1 MRKHPCAVTSA
12 PKPGLFIARPLL
24 PGVSTVQTPSS
35 KPRLLTLILLS
46 ALAILPINFFL
57 PSLPGM
63 ATEFDVAYG
72 IMGLSLAAYAG
83 VSACLQL
90 VLGPLSDRFGRRPV
104 ILWALAIFI
113 VATIGCAMAPD
124 AWTFLACR
132 MVQAI
137 IAPTY
142 AVALATIRDTTSR
155 EQAAGQFGYLAMA
168 WAIAPMLGPTIG
180 GLLDQVLDWRAGFYG
195 LAFFGAAVLVLCWID
210 LNETNR
216 TPSNTIAEQYRAYP
230 ELLGSKRFWAYC
242 VCMAF
247 SVGAFY
253 AFLAGA
259 PLAATAF
266 DMSPAVL
273 GLYMGSIT
281 GGFMVG
287 SFLAGRLAGR
297 IPVITILVAG
307 RIVACAG
314 LLFGLVLYFAGI
326 GHVLALFGPCLFVG
340 VSNGLTQ
347 PSANVGAIS
356 VRSKQTGSAAGLAA
370 AITVAGASIM
380 AAFAGAVLT
389 EENARPGLLL
399 VMLVSAAIAL
409 SAALLARRLEG
420 ATPKTT

>member
-1 MRKHPCAVTSA
+1 MRTA
-12 PKPGLFIARPLL
+12 
-24 PGVSTVQTPSS
+24 SS
-35 KPRLLTLILLS
+35 KPRLSTLILLS

-57 PSLPGM
+57 PSLPRM
-63 ATEFDVAYG
+63 AAEFNVAYWV
-72 IMGLSLAAYAG
+72 MGLSLAVYAG

-124 AWTFLACR
+124 AGTFLACR

-142 AVALATIRDTTSR
+142 AVSLAAIRDTTSR

-168 WAIAPMLGPTIG
+168 WAIAPMLGPTVG
-180 GLLDQVLDWRAGFYG
+180 GLLDQVLGWRASFYI
-195 LAFFGAAVLVLCWID
+195 LAFFGAAVLVLCWTD

-216 TPSNTIAEQYRAYP
+216 TRSNTIAEQYRAYP

-259 PLAATAF
+259 PLAASAF
-266 DMSPAVL
+266 DLSPAVL

-297 IPVITILVAG
+297 LPVTTMLVVG
-307 RIVACAG
+307 RIAACAG
-314 LLFGLVLYFAGI
+314 LLFGLVLYAAGLD
-326 GHVLALFGPCLFVG
+326 HVLALFGPCLFVG

-347 PSANVGAIS
+347 PNANAGAIS
-356 VRSKQTGSAAGLAA
+356 VRSTHTGSAAGLAG

-380 AAFAGAVLT
+380 AAVAGAVLT
-389 EENARPGLLL
+389 EENARSGLLF
-399 VMLVSAAIAL
+399 VMLASAVVAL
-409 SAALLARRLEG
+409 GAALLARHLE
-420 ATPKTT
+420 TTAPRTT

>member
-1 MRKHPCAVTSA
+1 MPVHSATLAVIIVRTA
-12 PKPGLFIARPLL
+12 
-24 PGVSTVQTPSS
+24 SS
-35 KPRLLTLILLS
+35 KPRLSTLILLS

-142 AVALATIRDTTSR
+142 AVSLAAIRDTTSR

-168 WAIAPMLGPTIG
+168 WAIAPMLGPTFG
-180 GLLDQVLDWRAGFYG
+180 GLLDQVLGWRASFYA
-195 LAFFGAAVLVLCWID
+195 LALFGAAVLVLCWTD
-210 LNETNR
+210 LRETNSA
-216 TPSNTIAEQYRAYP
+216 PSKTMAEQYRAYP

-259 PLAATAF
+259 PLAASAF
-266 DMSPAVL
+266 DLSPAVL
-273 GLYMGSIT
+273 GFYLGSIT
-281 GGFMVG
+281 GGFMAG

-297 IPVITILVAG
+297 LPMTTMLVVG

-314 LLFGLVLYFAGI
+314 LLFGLVLYAAGI
-326 GHVLALFGPCLFVG
+326 DHVLALFGPCLFVG

-347 PSANVGAIS
+347 PSANAGAIS
-356 VRSKQTGSAAGLAA
+356 VRSTHTGSAAGLAG
-370 AITVAGASIM
+370 AITVAGASIT
-380 AAFAGAVLT
+380 AAVTGAVLT
-389 EENARPGLLL
+389 VENARSGLLF
-399 VMLVSAAIAL
+399 VMLASAVVAL
-409 SAALLARRLEG
+409 GAALFARHLEST
-420 ATPKTT
+420 APRTT

>member
-1 MRKHPCAVTSA
+1 MQNSLH
-12 PKPGLFIARPLL
+12 G
-24 PGVSTVQTPSS
+24 
-35 KPRLLTLILLS
+35 PRLSTLILLS

-63 ATEFDVAYG
+63 AAEFGVEYG
-72 IMGLSLAAYAG
+72 VMGLSLAAYAG

-113 VATIGCAMAPD
+113 AATVGCAIAPD
-124 AWTFLACR
+124 ARTFLACR
-132 MVQAI
+132 MVQAT

-142 AVALATIRDTTSR
+142 GVSLAVIRDTTSR
-155 EQAAGQFGYLAMA
+155 EKAAGQFGYLAMA
-168 WAIAPMLGPTIG
+168 WAIAPMLGPTVG
-180 GLLDQVLDWRAGFYG
+180 GLLDQMLGWRACFYV
-195 LAFFGAAVLVLCWID
+195 LAFFGAGVLVLCWSD

-216 TPSNTIAEQYRAYP
+216 TPSRTIAEQYRAYP

-259 PLAATAF
+259 PLAASAF
-266 DMSPAVL
+266 DLSPAIL

-287 SFLAGRLAGR
+287 SFLAGWLAGR
-297 IPVITILVAG
+297 LPVTTLLVVG

-314 LLFGLVLYFAGI
+314 LFFGLVLYAAGI
-326 GHVLALFGPCLFVG
+326 DHVLVLFGPCLFVG
-340 VSNGLTQ
+340 LSNGLTQ

-356 VRSKQTGSAAGLAA
+356 VRSTHTGSAAGLAG

-389 EENARPGLLL
+389 EENARPGLFL
-399 VMLVSAAIAL
+399 VMLTSAGVAL
-409 SAALLARRLEG
+409 GAALLARNLDST
-420 ATPKTT
+420 APTST

>member
-1 MRKHPCAVTSA
+1 LPVHSSSLAVIIVRTA
-12 PKPGLFIARPLL
+12 
-24 PGVSTVQTPSS
+24 SS
-35 KPRLLTLILLS
+35 KPRLSTLILLS
-46 ALAILPINFFL
+46 ALAILPVNFFL

-72 IMGLSLAAYAG
+72 VMGLSLAAYAG

-113 VATIGCAMAPD
+113 LATIGCAMAPD
-124 AWTFLACR
+124 AGTFLACR
-132 MVQAI
+132 MLQAV

-142 AVALATIRDTTSR
+142 AVSLAAIRDTTSR

-168 WAIAPMLGPTIG
+168 WAIAPMLGPTAG
-180 GLLDQVLDWRAGFYG
+180 GLLHQALGWRASFYV
-195 LAFFGAAVLVLCWID
+195 LAFFGAAVLVLCWTD
-210 LNETNR
+210 LGETNR
-216 TPSNTIAEQYRAYP
+216 TPSHTIAEQYRAYP
-230 ELLGSKRFWAYC
+230 ELLRSRRFWAYC
-242 VCMAF
+242 TCAAF

-259 PLAATAF
+259 PLAASAF
-266 DMSPAVL
+266 DLSPAVL

-281 GGFMVG
+281 GGFMAG

-297 IPVITILVAG
+297 IPVTTILVAG

-314 LLFGLVLYFAGI
+314 LLFGLVLYVAGI

-347 PSANVGAIS
+347 PSATAGAIS
-356 VRSKQTGSAAGLAA
+356 VRSTHTGSAAGLAG
-370 AITVAGASIM
+370 AITVAGASIV
-380 AAFAGAVLT
+380 AAVAGAVLT
-389 EENARPGLLL
+389 QENARSGMFL
-399 VMLVSAAIAL
+399 VMLASATVAL
-409 SAALLARRLEG
+409 YAALLARNLDSTAPRS
-420 ATPKTT
+420 P

>member
-1 MRKHPCAVTSA
+1 MRTA
-12 PKPGLFIARPLL
+12 
-24 PGVSTVQTPSS
+24 SS
-35 KPRLLTLILLS
+35 KPRLSTLILLS

-72 IMGLSLAAYAG
+72 TMGLSLAAYAG

-113 VATIGCAMAPD
+113 VATIGCATAPD

-142 AVALATIRDTTSR
+142 AVSLAAIRDTTSR

-168 WAIAPMLGPTIG
+168 WAIAPMLGPTFG
-180 GLLDQVLDWRAGFYG
+180 GLLDQVLGWRASFYV
-195 LAFFGAAVLVLCWID
+195 LAFFGAAVLVLCWTD

-216 TPSNTIAEQYRAYP
+216 TPSSTIAQQYRAYP

-253 AFLAGA
+253 AFLGGA
-259 PLAATAF
+259 PLAASAF
-266 DMSPAVL
+266 DLSPAIL

-297 IPVITILVAG
+297 LPVTTMLVVG

-314 LLFGLVLYFAGI
+314 LLFGLVLYAAGI
-326 GHVLALFGPCLFVG
+326 DHVLALFGPCLFVG

-347 PSANVGAIS
+347 PSASAGAIS
-356 VRSKQTGSAAGLAA
+356 VRSTHTGSAAGLAG
-370 AITVAGASIM
+370 AITVAGASIT
-380 AAFAGAVLT
+380 AAVTGVVLT
-389 EENARPGLLL
+389 VENARSGLLF
-399 VMLVSAAIAL
+399 VMLASAVVAL
-409 SAALLARRLEG
+409 GAALLARHLEST
-420 ATPKTT
+420 APKTT

>member
-1 MRKHPCAVTSA
+1 
-12 PKPGLFIARPLL
+12 
-24 PGVSTVQTPSS
+24 
-35 KPRLLTLILLS
+35 
-46 ALAILPINFFL
+46 
-57 PSLPGM
+57 M
-63 ATEFDVAYG
+63 AAEFNVPYG
-72 IMGLSLAAYAG
+72 IIGLSLAAYAG

-113 VATIGCAMAPD
+113 AATIGCAMAPD
-124 AWTFLACR
+124 AWTFLVCR
-132 MVQAI
+132 MAQAI

-142 AVALATIRDTTSR
+142 AVSLAAIRDTTSR

-168 WAIAPMLGPTIG
+168 WAIAPMLGPTVG
-180 GLLDQVLDWRAGFYG
+180 GLLDQVLGWRASFFV
-195 LAFFGAAVLVLCWID
+195 LAFFGVSVLILCWAD

-216 TPSNTIAEQYRAYP
+216 TPSSTIAEQYRAYP
-230 ELLGSKRFWAYC
+230 ELLGSKRFWAYS

-253 AFLAGA
+253 AFLVGA
-259 PLAATAF
+259 PLAASAF
-266 DMSPAVL
+266 DLSTAVL

-281 GGFMVG
+281 GGFMAG
-287 SFLAGRLAGR
+287 SFLAGRLSGR
-297 IPVITILVAG
+297 TSVTTILVAG

-314 LLFGLVLYFAGI
+314 LLFGLVLYVAGI

-356 VRSKQTGSAAGLAA
+356 VRSKQTGSAAGLAG
-370 AITVAGASIM
+370 AISVAGASIM

-389 EENARPGLLL
+389 EENARPGLFL
-399 VMLVSAAIAL
+399 VMLASAGVAL
-409 SAALLARRLEG
+409 SAALVARHLES
-420 ATPKTT
+420 ATTTTT

>member
-1 MRKHPCAVTSA
+1 LPVHSA
-12 PKPGLFIARPLL
+12 TL
-24 PGVSTVQTPSS
+24 TVIIVRTAPS
-35 KPRLLTLILLS
+35 KPRLSTLILLS

-104 ILWALAIFI
+104 ILWALTIFI
-113 VATIGCAMAPD
+113 VATVGCAMAPD

-142 AVALATIRDTTSR
+142 AVSLATIRDTTSR

-168 WAIAPMLGPTIG
+168 WAIAPMLGPTVG
-180 GLLDQVLDWRAGFYG
+180 GLLDEWLGWRASFYV
-195 LAFFGAAVLVLCWID
+195 LAFFGAAVLVLCWTD

-216 TPSNTIAEQYRAYP
+216 APSNTIAEQYRAYP

-242 VCMAF
+242 ICMAF

-259 PLAATAF
+259 PLAASAL
-266 DMSPAVL
+266 DLSPAIL

-281 GGFMVG
+281 GGFMAG

-297 IPVITILVAG
+297 LPVTTMLVVG

-314 LLFGLVLYFAGI
+314 LLFGLVLYVAGI
-326 GHVLALFGPCLFVG
+326 DHVLALFGPCLFVG

-347 PSANVGAIS
+347 PSASAGAIS
-356 VRSKQTGSAAGLAA
+356 VRSTHTGSAAGLAG
-370 AITVAGASIM
+370 AITVAGASLM
-380 AAFAGAVLT
+380 AAVAGAVLT
-389 EENARPGLLL
+389 EENARSGLLL
-399 VMLVSAAIAL
+399 VMLTSAVVAL
-409 SAALLARRLEG
+409 GAALLARHLESI
-420 ATPKTT
+420 APRTT

>member
-1 MRKHPCAVTSA
+1 MRTA
-12 PKPGLFIARPLL
+12 
-24 PGVSTVQTPSS
+24 SS
-35 KPRLLTLILLS
+35 KPRLSTLILLS

-72 IMGLSLAAYAG
+72 TMGLSLAAYAG

-90 VLGPLSDRFGRRPV
+90 VLGPLSDRLGRRPV

-132 MVQAI
+132 MVQAV

-142 AVALATIRDTTSR
+142 AVSLAAIRDTTSR
-155 EQAAGQFGYLAMA
+155 EQAAGQFAYLAMA
-168 WAIAPMLGPTIG
+168 WAIAPMLGPTVG
-180 GLLDQVLDWRAGFYG
+180 GLLDQVLGWRASFSV
-195 LAFFGAAVLVLCWID
+195 LAFLGAAVLVLCWTD
-210 LNETNR
+210 LAETNR
-216 TPSNTIAEQYRAYP
+216 TPSSTIAEQYRAYP
-230 ELLGSKRFWAYC
+230 ELLGSGRFWAYC
-242 VCMAF
+242 ACAAF

-259 PLAATAF
+259 PLATSAF
-266 DMSPAVL
+266 DLSPAIL

-281 GGFMVG
+281 GGFMAG

-297 IPVITILVAG
+297 LAVTTMLVVG

-314 LLFGLVLYFAGI
+314 LLFGIFLYAAGI
-326 GHVLALFGPCLFVG
+326 DHVLALFGPCLFVG

-347 PSANVGAIS
+347 PSASAGAIS
-356 VRSKQTGSAAGLAA
+356 VLSTHTGSAAGLAG
-370 AITVAGASIM
+370 AITVAGASFM
-380 AAFAGAVLT
+380 AAVAGAVLT
-389 EENARPGLLL
+389 EENARSGLLL
-399 VMLVSAAIAL
+399 VMLASAVVAL
-409 SAALLARRLEG
+409 GAALLARHLDSTAPR
-420 ATPKTT
+420 TT

>member
-1 MRKHPCAVTSA
+1 MRTA
-12 PKPGLFIARPLL
+12 
-24 PGVSTVQTPSS
+24 SS
-35 KPRLLTLILLS
+35 KPRLSTLILLS

-104 ILWALAIFI
+104 ILGALAIFI
-113 VATIGCAMAPD
+113 VATIGCALAAD

-132 MVQAI
+132 MIQAI

-142 AVALATIRDTTSR
+142 AVSLAAIRDTTSR

-168 WAIAPMLGPTIG
+168 WAIAPMLGPTVG
-180 GLLDQVLDWRAGFYG
+180 GLLDQVFGWRASFYV
-195 LAFFGAAVLVLCWID
+195 LAFFGAAVLVLCWTD

-259 PLAATAF
+259 PLAALAF
-266 DMSPAVL
+266 DLSPAIL

-297 IPVITILVAG
+297 LPVTTMLVVG

-314 LLFGLVLYFAGI
+314 LLFGLVLYAAGI
-326 GHVLALFGPCLFVG
+326 DHVLALFGPCLFVG

-347 PSANVGAIS
+347 PNASAGAIS
-356 VRSKQTGSAAGLAA
+356 VRSTHTGSAAGLAG

-389 EENARPGLLL
+389 EENARSGLFL
-399 VMLVSAAIAL
+399 VMLASAAVAL
-409 SAALLARRLEG
+409 GAALLARNLDSTARKS
-420 ATPKTT
+420 A

>member
-1 MRKHPCAVTSA
+1 MRGKSSPNGA
-12 PKPGLFIARPLL
+12 FLL
-24 PGVSTVQTPSS
+24 PINFSSLAIIIVRTASS
-35 KPRLLTLILLS
+35 KPRLSTLILLS

-63 ATEFDVAYG
+63 AAEFDVAYG

-90 VLGPLSDRFGRRPV
+90 VLGPLSDRLGRRPV
-104 ILWALAIFI
+104 ILLALAIFI
-113 VATIGCAMAPD
+113 VATIGCALAPD
-124 AWTFLACR
+124 VWTFLACR

-142 AVALATIRDTTSR
+142 AVALAAIRDTTDR

-180 GLLDQVLDWRAGFYG
+180 GLLDQLLGWRASFYA
-195 LAFFGAAVLVLCWID
+195 LALLGAAVLVLCRTD
-210 LNETNR
+210 LKETNR

-259 PLAATAF
+259 PLAAAAF
-266 DMSPAVL
+266 ELSPAVL

-281 GGFMVG
+281 GGFMAG

-297 IPVITILVAG
+297 FPVTTILVAG

-314 LLFGLVLYFAGI
+314 LLFGLILYVAGI

-356 VRSKQTGSAAGLAA
+356 VRSTHTGSAAGLAG

-380 AAFAGAVLT
+380 AAFAGAVVT
-389 EENARPGLLL
+389 DENARPVLFL
-399 VMLVSAAIAL
+399 VMLVSAAVAL
-409 SAALLARRLEG
+409 GAALLARNLESI
-420 ATPKTT
+420 APRST

>member
-1 MRKHPCAVTSA
+1 MQN
-12 PKPGLFIARPLL
+12 PL
-24 PGVSTVQTPSS
+24 QR
-35 KPRLLTLILLS
+35 PRLSTLILLS

-57 PSLPGM
+57 PSLPSM
-63 ATEFDVAYG
+63 AAEFGVDYG
-72 IMGLSLAAYAG
+72 VMGLSLAAYAG

-104 ILWALAIFI
+104 IIGALTIFI
-113 VATIGCAMAPD
+113 AATVGCAMAPD
-124 AWTFLACR
+124 AATFLACR

-142 AVALATIRDTTSR
+142 AVSLAAIRDTTSR
-155 EQAAGQFGYLAMA
+155 EQAAGQFGYLAVA
-168 WAIAPMLGPTIG
+168 WAIAPMLGPTVG
-180 GLLDQVLDWRAGFYG
+180 GLLDQVLGWRASFYV
-195 LAFFGAAVLVLCWID
+195 LAFFGASVLVLCWTD

-216 TPSNTIAEQYRAYP
+216 TPSNTMAEQYRAYP

-259 PLAATAF
+259 PLAASTF
-266 DMSPAVL
+266 DLSPAVL

-281 GGFMVG
+281 GGFMAG

-297 IPVITILVAG
+297 LPVTTILIAG

-314 LLFGLVLYFAGI
+314 LLFGLIVYAAGI
-326 GHVLALFGPCLFVG
+326 DHVLALFGPCLFVG

-347 PSANVGAIS
+347 PIASAGAIS
-356 VRSKQTGSAAGLAA
+356 VRSTHMGSAAGLAG

-380 AAFAGAVLT
+380 AAVAGAVLT
-389 EENARPGLLL
+389 EENARSGLLF
-399 VMLVSAAIAL
+399 VMLASAVVAL
-409 SAALLARRLEG
+409 GAALLARHLE
-420 ATPKTT
+420 TTAPRTA

>member
-1 MRKHPCAVTSA
+1 
-12 PKPGLFIARPLL
+12 
-24 PGVSTVQTPSS
+24 
-35 KPRLLTLILLS
+35 LILLS

-63 ATEFDVAYG
+63 AAEFHVDYG

-104 ILWALAIFI
+104 ILGALAIFF

-124 AWTFLACR
+124 AWTFLTCR
-132 MVQAI
+132 MVQAV

-142 AVALATIRDTTSR
+142 AVSLAAIRDTTSR

-168 WAIAPMLGPTIG
+168 WAIAPMLGPTVG
-180 GLLDQVLDWRAGFYG
+180 GLLDQALGWRASFYG
-195 LAFFGAAVLVLCWID
+195 LAGLGAGVLVLCWTD
-210 LNETNR
+210 LRETNH
-216 TPSNTIAEQYRAYP
+216 TPSNTMAEQYRAYP

-242 VCMAF
+242 VCAAF

-259 PLAATAF
+259 PLAALAL
-266 DMSPAVL
+266 DLSPAVL

-281 GGFMVG
+281 SGFMAG

-297 IPVITILVAG
+297 LPLVTLLVAG
-307 RIVACAG
+307 RVLACIG
-314 LLFGLVLYFAGI
+314 LLLGLILHAAGVD
-326 GHVLALFGPCLFVG
+326 HVWALFGPCLFVG

-347 PSANVGAIS
+347 PSASAGAIS
-356 VRSKQTGSAAGLAA
+356 VCSTQTGSAAGLAS
-370 AITVAGASIM
+370 AITVAGASLM

-389 EENARPGLLL
+389 QENARPGLFL
-399 VMLVSAAIAL
+399 VMLASASVAL
-409 SAALLARRLEG
+409 GAALIARHLDSTKPG
-420 ATPKTT
+420 SG

>member
-1 MRKHPCAVTSA
+1 MRTA
-12 PKPGLFIARPLL
+12 
-24 PGVSTVQTPSS
+24 SS
-35 KPRLLTLILLS
+35 KPRLSTLILLS
-46 ALAILPINFFL
+46 ALAILPVNFFL

-63 ATEFDVAYG
+63 AIEFDVTYG

-90 VLGPLSDRFGRRPV
+90 VLGPLSDRYGRRPV
-104 ILWALAIFI
+104 ILLALAIFI

-132 MVQAI
+132 MVQAV

-142 AVALATIRDTTSR
+142 AVSLAAIRDTTSR
-155 EQAAGQFGYLAMA
+155 EQAAAQFGYLAMA
-168 WAIAPMLGPTIG
+168 WAMAPMLGPAVG
-180 GLLDQVLDWRAGFYG
+180 GLLDQVLGWRASFYV
-195 LAFFGAAVLVLCWID
+195 LAFFGAAVLVLCWTD

-259 PLAATAF
+259 PLATSAF
-266 DMSPAVL
+266 DLSPAVL
-273 GLYMGSIT
+273 GLCMGSIT
-281 GGFMVG
+281 GGFMAG

-297 IPVITILVAG
+297 LPVTTTLVAG

-314 LLFGLVLYFAGI
+314 LLFGLILYVAGI

-347 PSANVGAIS
+347 PSANAGAIS
-356 VRSKQTGSAAGLAA
+356 VRSTHTGSAAGLAG

-389 EENARPGLLL
+389 EENARPGLFL
-399 VMLVSAAIAL
+399 VMLTSAAVAL
-409 SAALLARRLEG
+409 GAALLARNLDSTASG
-420 ATPKTT
+420 PT

>member
-1 MRKHPCAVTSA
+1 MRTA
-12 PKPGLFIARPLL
+12 
-24 PGVSTVQTPSS
+24 SS
-35 KPRLLTLILLS
+35 KPRLSTLILLS

-63 ATEFDVAYG
+63 ANEFDVAYG

-113 VATIGCAMAPD
+113 VATIGCALAPD

-142 AVALATIRDTTSR
+142 AVSLAAIRDTTRR

-168 WAIAPMLGPTIG
+168 WAISPMLGPTFG
-180 GLLDQVLDWRAGFYG
+180 GILDQVLGWRASFYV
-195 LAFFGAAVLVLCWID
+195 LAFFGAAVLVLCWAD
-210 LNETNR
+210 LSETNR
-216 TPSNTIAEQYRAYP
+216 TPSSTIAEQYRAYP

-259 PLAATAF
+259 PLAASAF
-266 DMSPAVL
+266 DLPPAIL

-287 SFLAGRLAGR
+287 SFLAGLLAGR
-297 IPVITILVAG
+297 LQVTTMLVVG

-314 LLFGLVLYFAGI
+314 LLFGLVLYAAGI
-326 GHVLALFGPCLFVG
+326 DHVLALFGPCLFVG
-340 VSNGLTQ
+340 LSNGLTQ
-347 PSANVGAIS
+347 PSANAGAIS
-356 VRSKQTGSAAGLAA
+356 VRSTHTGSAAGLAG

-389 EENARPGLLL
+389 EENAQSGLFL
-399 VMLVSAAIAL
+399 VMLASAAVAL
-409 SAALLARRLEG
+409 GAALVARNLDSSAPRS
-420 ATPKTT
+420 T